1 MSGGDGD
8 DLDDIYFLDG
18 EMEDLDWFLDIVFEF
33 RSRDRVLEIDS
44 LLSIDIIG
52 IYYKNLKRKINSV
65 YN

>member
-18 EMEDLDWFLDIVFEF
+18 EMEDLEWFLDIIYEF

-65 YN
+65 